1 MQVRLTYKNC
11 QTFIVLFSDMFR
23 IWANIFFI
31 SILKLSVISL
41 CCVFRCRIPR
51 TKTEIEANSRRKYLL
66 KNFNAKLQQIKAADL
81 DDMDYRNGE
90 LKQC

>member
-1 MQVRLTYKNC
+1 MQVRLTYKKC
-11 QTFIVLFSDMFR
+11 QTFIVLESVLFCFVYR
-23 IWANIFFI
+23 QKIFFI
-31 SILKLSVISL
+31 FVVKLSVISL

-90 LKQC
+90 

>member
-1 MQVRLTYKNC
+1 M
-11 QTFIVLFSDMFR
+11 
-23 IWANIFFI
+23 FFI
-31 SILKLSVISL
+31 CILKLSVISL

-81 DDMDYRNGE
+81 DDMDYRNGKLTLDILQE
-90 LKQC
+90 IHFSWDCFNMPTLFT

>member
-1 MQVRLTYKNC
+1 
-11 QTFIVLFSDMFR
+11 MFR

-90 LKQC
+90 LRCIIYKHKQLQIIIHEHRIK

>member
-1 MQVRLTYKNC
+1 MQVRLTNRKYR
-11 QTFIVLFSDMFR
+11 TFIVLVNRFC

-31 SILKLSVISL
+31 PIVKLSVISL

-90 LKQC
+90 

>member
-1 MQVRLTYKNC
+1 MALQVRLTYKKC
-11 QTFIVLFSDMFR
+11 QTFTVLVSDMFR
-23 IWANIFFI
+23 IWAKIFFI
-31 SILKLSVISL
+31 SVVKLSVISL

-90 LKQC
+90 LK